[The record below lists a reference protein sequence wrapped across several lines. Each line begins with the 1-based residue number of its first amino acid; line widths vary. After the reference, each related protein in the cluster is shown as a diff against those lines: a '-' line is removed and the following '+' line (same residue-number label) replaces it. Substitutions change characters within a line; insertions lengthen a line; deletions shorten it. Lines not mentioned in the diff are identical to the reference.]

1 MEEKKERKTIKC
13 SYAVLVIILFAALAF
28 LTDYI
33 IIDRKTKNCDCPK
46 CEATNNEVISG
57 DIENKD
63 NTDNTQVTEN
73 QTHSYEDI
81 VGIYYTNAVITG
93 EGKEF
98 DEDFDLILNDDYTFV
113 YEFTFP
119 SGHRIYGNYV
129 IDGDTIILNYLY
141 HQGMGDASIISV
153 QHKNY
158 LKINSDGSLV
168 DSDNETAQYY
178 NGEVF
183 TLIRDTENKYTKKTF
198 DSLNEFF
205 ERKGISEINRKMK

>member
-1 MEEKKERKTIKC
+1 MVEKTEKKTIKC
-13 SYAVLVIILFAALAF
+13 SYAVLVIALFATVAF
-28 LTDYI
+28 LSDYI
-33 IIDRKTKNCDCPK
+33 IIDRKTRTCYCPK
-46 CEATNNEVISG
+46 CEESNNGVISG
-57 DIENKD
+57 NIENKD
-63 NTDNTQVTEN
+63 NTDNTQVIEN
-73 QTHSYEDI
+73 KKYTYEDI

-113 YEFTFP
+113 YELTFP

-141 HQGMGDASIISV
+141 HQGMGDASIIGV

-178 NGEVF
+178 KGEVF

-198 DSLNEFF
+198 NNLNESF